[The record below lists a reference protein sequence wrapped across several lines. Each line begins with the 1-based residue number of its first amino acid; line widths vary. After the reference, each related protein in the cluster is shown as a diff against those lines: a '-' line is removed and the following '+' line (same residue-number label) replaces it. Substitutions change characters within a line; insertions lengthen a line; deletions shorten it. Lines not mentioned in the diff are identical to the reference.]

1 MIDVRQKYF
10 NWLINQVYDRTAQSK
25 KSKTSFMKLLIFLN
39 EVVFEYVMEEDENRY
54 TDGVDL
60 RGRFAYYEHEDD
72 SELTGPCTVLE
83 MMIALS
89 IRIEEDIMDDDEY
102 GNRIGQW
109 FWEMI
114 VSLGLGS
121 MTDEHYDEIYITE
134 VIDNFL
140 NRRYEPNGK
149 GGLFTI
155 RDIKD
160 DLRDVEIWYQMC
172 WYLNSIS

>member
-1 MIDVRQKYF
+1 
-10 NWLINQVYDRTAQSK
+10 
-25 KSKTSFMKLLIFLN
+25 
-39 EVVFEYVMEEDENRY
+39 
-54 TDGVDL
+54 
-60 RGRFAYYEHEDD
+60 
-72 SELTGPCTVLE
+72 

-121 MTDEHYDEIYITE
+121 MTDEHYDEVYITD
-134 VIDNFL
+134 VIDCFL

-155 RDIKD
+155 RDTKD